1 MATGDVDHTG
11 EAGHGTGPGGS
22 PGTVADLPKVVPARR
37 TNGAVRHQRERVFAS
52 GCDIDRS
59 RDVVH
64 RGGRRVG
71 GRCAVPELSE
81 GVVPPRERS
90 AWAGRER
97 GSDRHRAR
105 HHDRK
110 RTDDRDLVPLHA
122 YPLILHVDGSPSF
135 GPLAGWSSGHPAAL
149 STITSSKFAVHVLAA
164 VSPIWI
170 RPTGVVPVFA
180 AHAFTIREPL
190 R

>member
-1 MATGDVDHTG
+1 MLFTGAG
-11 EAGHGTGPGGS
+11 EGW
-22 PGTVADLPKVVPARR
+22 
-37 TNGAVRHQRERVFAS
+37 AV
-52 GCDIDRS
+52 
-59 RDVVH
+59 
-64 RGGRRVG
+64 
-71 GRCAVPELSE
+71 AVPFPSCPKALFPHVNGVPGPAANE
-81 GVVPPRERS
+81 GATAIAHVITIAS
-90 AWAGRER
+90 APMIATLFRFT
-97 GSDRHRAR
+97 
-105 HHDRK
+105 
-110 RTDDRDLVPLHA
+110 RTPSSFTSTDP
-122 YPLILHVDGSPSF
+122 PSF